1 MQKNFLGIV
10 CLSPN
15 FGGMELDTIKLAKKL
30 NRFKCPTS
38 GCRYCQ
44 PYEAIV
50 SGEAEYVGIGEFGQ
64 DLYLLDKTQNDD
76 REGSIL

>member
-30 NRFKCPTS
+30 I
-38 GCRYCQ
+38 
-44 PYEAIV
+44 PYKKIV
-50 SGEAEYVGIGEFGQ
+50 LIAKENGFIHKNFNK
-64 DLYLLDKTQNDD
+64 YLNFYYKLV
-76 REGSIL
+76 LL